1 MLASSLPFAIKTIDS
16 INHLYSKVSTISG
29 HFKHLESHLLGI
41 SSWSISNISCSS
53 CWNISSNIKTIFS
66 KMAGAPSVDASQMQI
81 LEAIV
86 DQEEQQIIEDDQP
99 AEGEAASPSPE
110 RPSSAKPP
118 KSTIKTEQEAKIHI
132 VDTIIYDILSSDST
146 YHTPPSESIRKIY
159 DSFSVIMSDGVDL
172 TTAVGD
178 YNLITL
184 IEFMKQSSVDK
195 STTPWDLSHQ
205 SDPISVFT
213 VLDNINYEKFIR
225 TGSIIL
231 EGIDDAMPYVHRH
244 PHLFQSPLA
253 AINFCIVDHA
263 LHRISG
269 RPKNHQSLVLIHL
282 KLEPAGLIAS
292 NTLMAFSRPS
302 HPDQELE
309 HLMDHFPNI
318 SKYARTSCCL
328 QGPPSSSINEVIS
341 SEGFAEY
348 HLLDYTSISGPNFL
362 AIHSAIQLLGN
373 IEIQGKAERF
383 IRTFHP
389 NYISLIKG
397 SKRQYQPSGE
407 GQQWKSHRSASSMAT
422 SVDKDGSITINVK
435 YD

>member
-1 MLASSLPFAIKTIDS
+1 MATSCLILFTSSLSSVLALSLPFAIKTLGS

-29 HFKHLESHLLGI
+29 HLTHLEGHLLGI

-53 CWNISSNIKTIFS
+53 CWNISSNIKSIFS
-66 KMAGAPSVDASQMQI
+66 KMAGAPSIDASQMQI

-86 DQEEQQIIEDDQP
+86 DHEEQQIIEDSQP
-99 AEGEAASPSPE
+99 AEAEASPTQE

-118 KSTIKTEQEAKIHI
+118 KSTIKTEEEAKIHI
-132 VDTIIYDILSSDST
+132 VDTIIYNILASDST
-146 YHTPPSESIRKIY
+146 YHTPPSESIRRIY
-159 DSFSVIMSDGVDL
+159 DNFSVILAEGVDI
-172 TTAVGD
+172 TTAMGD
-178 YNLITL
+178 YSLITL
-184 IEFMKQSSVDK
+184 IEYMKQTSVDK
-195 STTPWDLSHQ
+195 SSTPWDLSHEA
-205 SDPISVFT
+205 DPISLFT
-213 VLDNINYEKFIR
+213 VLDNISYEKFIR

-328 QGPPSSSINEVIS
+328 QGPPSSLINELNS

-348 HLLDYTSISGPNFL
+348 HLLDYSSISGPNHL
-362 AIHSAIQLLGN
+362 NIHLAIQLLGN
-373 IEIQGKAERF
+373 IETQGKAERF
-383 IRTFHP
+383 IRIFHP
-389 NYISLIKG
+389 GYISLIKG
-397 SKRQYQPSGE
+397 SKRQYQQS
-407 GQQWKSHRSASSMAT
+407 
-422 SVDKDGSITINVK
+422 
-435 YD
+435 